1 MFPYGE
7 KLCTTQNID
16 VLDPAFP
23 VPTPPIQE
31 VVRAFARMAPPLNV
45 EKI

>member
-1 MFPYGE
+1 MFPYNE
-7 KLCTTQNID
+7 KLGKTQNID
-16 VLDPAFP
+16 VPDPAFP

-45 EKI
+45 EQI